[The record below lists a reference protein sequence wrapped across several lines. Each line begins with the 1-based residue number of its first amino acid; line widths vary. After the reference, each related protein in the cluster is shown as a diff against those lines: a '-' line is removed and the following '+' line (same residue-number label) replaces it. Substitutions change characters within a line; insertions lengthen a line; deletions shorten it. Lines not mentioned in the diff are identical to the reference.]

1 MELNELYFLS
11 TYLKKWSYSEN
22 KFTLNYSFVVGGLYE
37 RNRIEM
43 RIGSPVNLLNELLNH
58 AFHRAKER
66 LYAAADAMKDETLN
80 DFTNILLVN
89 ESEVKR
95 KLSLFISKI
104 IKEFNQNKRSRGKTR
119 MISIRSLD
127 FYYNDFEF
135 QPLDDEIK
143 FFVHMNRGINKING
157 DLWSNAVD
165 DLTLALEIKPD
176 DTRANKYM
184 ALALHKLGRHE
195 AALKHLVIYAQ
206 NEDSPESLDAL
217 AKAYIQLGDFEKA
230 EQIYKDLNKRFP
242 DSLLAQYGMAQIAY
256 KLGSGYK
263 SILDRI
269 YKKDPE
275 GLRDK
280 LKKDWDY
287 KIPGYCE
294 NEECMWNAATAA
306 RYLGFERPFDLTRK
320 AFNEE
325 IPSYFDSERG
335 IIRFVKVELDSWVE
349 LMNRYTVDG
358 NTYKTYADRLSEKE
372 LEKGKMRRK
381 PGRKKK
387 AAVVEG
393 TEETEIAEVI

>member
-1 MELNELYFLS
+1 MESNELYFLS
-11 TYLKKWSYSEN
+11 TYLKKWSYAEN
-22 KFTLNYSFVVGGLYE
+22 KLTLNYSFVVGGLYE

-43 RIGSPVNLLNELLNH
+43 RIGAPVNLLNELLNH
-58 AFHRAKER
+58 AFHKAKER
-66 LYAAADAMKDETLN
+66 LYAAADVLKEETLN
-80 DFTNILLVN
+80 DFANIILVN

-95 KLSLFISKI
+95 KLSLFLSKI
-104 IKEFNQNKRSRGKTR
+104 LKEFNQNKRSHGKSR
-119 MISIRSLD
+119 MISVRSLD

-143 FFVHMNRGINKING
+143 FYVHMNRGINKING

-176 DTRANKYM
+176 DTQTNKYM

-195 AALKHLVIYAQ
+195 EALKHLIVYAQ

-217 AKAYIQLGDFEKA
+217 AQAYIHLGDFKKA
-230 EQIYKDLNKRFP
+230 EHIYKDLNKRFP
-242 DSLLAQYGMAQIAY
+242 DSVLAQYGMAQIAY
-256 KLGSGYK
+256 KLGSGFK
-263 SILDRI
+263 AILDRI

-335 IIRFVKVELDSWVE
+335 TIRFVKAELDHWV
-349 LMNRYTVDG
+349 
-358 NTYKTYADRLSEKE
+358 
-372 LEKGKMRRK
+372 
-381 PGRKKK
+381 
-387 AAVVEG
+387 
-393 TEETEIAEVI
+393 